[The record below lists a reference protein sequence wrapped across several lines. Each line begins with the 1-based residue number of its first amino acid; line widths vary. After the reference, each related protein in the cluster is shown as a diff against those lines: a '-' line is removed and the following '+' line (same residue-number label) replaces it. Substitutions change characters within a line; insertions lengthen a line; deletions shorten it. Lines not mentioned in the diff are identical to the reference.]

1 MEKMVWTK
9 RLGACPRIESLLR
22 KSHFGPFFCSFSLNM
37 SNYSPQLTKEMD
49 SKWLLPQG
57 TFSWCCASIHLA
69 LATASILR
77 QAPRLL
83 VILIPL
89 LLAACAGQPP
99 AKVENDEVDARVRA
113 PASEDSAGVQVYSLQ
128 NPAVK
133 ELTAQ
138 AVVAE
143 RAGELDK
150 ASGYLERA
158 LRIEPRDPQ
167 LLQQMAE
174 IKLQTADYQQAL
186 SFAERSYDIG
196 PRVGEIC
203 SRNWRTI
210 SVAREHLDDAS
221 GANDAEKRAK
231 RCMNT
236 RPKRY

>member
-1 MEKMVWTK
+1 MDEKI
-9 RLGACPRIESLLR
+9 RL
-22 KSHFGPFFCSFSLNM
+22 FG
-37 SNYSPQLTKEMD
+37 
-49 SKWLLPQG
+49 
-57 TFSWCCASIHLA
+57 
-69 LATASILR
+69 
-77 QAPRLL
+77 

-99 AKVENDEVDARVRA
+99 VPVEDDEVDTRVRT

-138 AVVAE
+138 AVVPSAPVSWT
-143 RAGELDK
+143 RPAVTL
-150 ASGYLERA
+150 SGQCESNRGIRNCYNKWRKSSCKN
-158 LRIEPRDPQ
+158 Q
-167 LLQQMAE
+167 
-174 IKLQTADYQQAL
+174 DYQQAL
-186 SFAERSYDIG
+186 NFAERSYDIG

-221 GANDAEKRAK
+221 GANDAEKRAS